1 MSLIMIPALLVSNPR
16 ARIAATALLSVV
28 VLAGCGGKDK
38 TEAGKAGPVARAVKT
53 DYVRTQVLGGAL
65 AAPGVLISREEAAV
79 NAEVNGYRVA
89 RVLVD
94 VGDQVK
100 AGQPLVELDDTL
112 LRSQID
118 QAQALANQANVQA
131 QQAAAQAQRVE
142 GLDKTGA
149 LSTEQIEQRRY
160 AAETAKAQAA
170 AQAASLKDL
179 QTRASKMTVRAPVSG
194 VIMERLVRPGDLSAA
209 GGQPMLRIIRDDQV
223 ELQAQV
229 PETSLVAI
237 RPGTAAAVNLPDGRT
252 INGKVRMIEPS
263 VDANTKLGRVR
274 ITLPVEAGIRPG
286 GYGQALFSGST
297 RSVTAVPET
306 ALRYDADGVSL
317 MVVDQT
323 HHVKQV
329 KVTTGQR
336 GAGFVELLTGPPPGS
351 RVLLGASSFV
361 LEGDVVDPVDVAANA
376 HSAPAQPAA
385 APAGNTSVKK

>member
-1 MSLIMIPALLVSNPR
+1 MSVMMTPARLFRNPHLGLTV
-16 ARIAATALLSVV
+16 AVLLSAAA
-28 VLAGCGGKDK
+28 LAGCGGKDK
-38 TEAGKAGPVARAVKT
+38 TETAKAGAVVRAVKT
-53 DYVRTQVLGGAL
+53 DYVRTQVLAGAL

-118 QAQALANQANVQA
+118 QAQALVNQANVQA

-179 QTRASKMTVRAPVSG
+179 QTRAGKMSVRAPVSG
-194 VIMERLVRPGDLSAA
+194 VIMERTVRPGDLSAA

-229 PETSLVAI
+229 PETSLIAI
-237 RPGTAAAVNLPDGRT
+237 KPGSAASVTLPDGRT
-252 INGKVRMIEPS
+252 INGKVRIIEPS

-274 ITLPVEAGIRPG
+274 ISLPVEAGIRPG

-297 RSVTAVPET
+297 RTVTAVPET

-317 MVVDQT
+317 MVVDQS

-376 HSAPAQPAA
+376 TPAPAQPAPA
-385 APAGNTSVKK
+385 AQAPVKK

>member
-1 MSLIMIPALLVSNPR
+1 MIPGHFVRNPR
-16 ARIAATALLSVV
+16 AGLAAIVLLSVMI
-28 VLAGCGGKDK
+28 LAGCGGKDK
-38 TEAGKAGPVARAVKT
+38 TEAAKAGPMLRAVKT

-65 AAPGVLISREEAAV
+65 SAPGVLISREEAAV
-79 NAEVNGYRVA
+79 IAEVNGYRVA
-89 RVLVD
+89 HVLVD
-94 VGDQVK
+94 VGDLVK

-118 QAQALANQANVQA
+118 QAQALANQSNVQA

-170 AQAASLKDL
+170 AQGASLKDL
-179 QTRASKMTVRAPVSG
+179 QTRAGKLVVRAPVSG
-194 VIMERLVRPGDLSAA
+194 VIMERNVRPGDLSAA
-209 GGQPMLRIIRDDQV
+209 GGQPMLRIIRDGQV

-229 PETSLVAI
+229 PETSLTAI
-237 RPGTAAAVNLPDGRT
+237 KPGTAAAVNLPDGRT
-252 INGKVRMIEPS
+252 INGAVRMIEPS

-297 RSVTAVPET
+297 RSVTAAPET
-306 ALRYDADGVSL
+306 ALRYDADGVSV
-317 MVVDQT
+317 MVVDQA
-323 HHVKQV
+323 HHVKQM

-336 GAGFVELLTGPPPGS
+336 GGGQVELISGPPPGS

-376 HSAPAQPAA
+376 APAPAPAPAA
-385 APAGNTSVKK
+385 APPAGKSAAKK